1 MNRRQLIMLSGTA
14 AVAAQALAQT
24 RQTTGLSAS
33 GPSQRASYKAL
44 LKLSRSKSSYKIP
57 KTDTKRAK
65 YVRALS
71 AALSLTPG
79 QQQQVEEILANAL
92 TARATLRAS
101 LKIARHNLS
110 DAVRRM
116 DTALIE
122 SLSAVVGNLKTQVL
136 AVGAS
141 ANAALY
147 RILTPDQQ
155 AKLIQFQS

>member
-79 QQQQVEEILANAL
+79 QQQQVEEILANAQ
-92 TARATLRAS
+92 TRGGP
-101 LKIARHNLS
+101 
-110 DAVRRM
+110 AVKNWM
-116 DTALIE
+116 PE
-122 SLSAVVGNLKTQVL
+122 SKECNQCPVVDG
-136 AVGAS
+136 
-141 ANAALY
+141 
-147 RILTPDQQ
+147 R
-155 AKLIQFQS
+155 